1 LGQSGL
7 PELED
12 DECTP
17 QSSVE
22 SFAHAQILYAA
33 PYSWRK
39 HRRKIDGCAAASAGN
54 LRSNRLRPYAPSNPN
69 RFIHHI
75 LLGFRRKHCS
85 SVDPQRVVELLKS
98 VAANQPSVAKEPA
111 PQAYV
116 VNFASGAVNFHLRVW
131 TERYEDWVQVRS
143 DLSVAVDDEL
153 TRENIAIA

>member
-1 LGQSGL
+1 MYIAEQCGQ
-7 PELED
+7 
-12 DECTP
+12 
-17 QSSVE
+17 
-22 SFAHAQILYAA
+22 SFAHTQIPYAA

-75 LLGFRRKHCS
+75 LLGFKRKHCS